1 MSLNSKLSKTATSAG
16 LAILGVTQFN
26 NKANSSIVYNNTS
39 ITAINGSPITWTL
52 DSVSGYGAQFQLKLI
67 TGIGANSST
76 TNARIFNSTLAASL
90 KGGRIKGAA
99 YGANV
104 SSVNPVFPSLVV
116 AYGNSGAGGLPNA
129 TGYIAFKDIT
139 GNQTPIYGWAKWTTS
154 NAYTLSITEW
164 AYNSVPGGSITV
176 GQKTGATDI
185 PFDFNPL
192 QGMALGVP
200 VFLGLRQ
207 LKRRKAKKNAI
218 VSIKRKEQIHPLAL
232 LGMGAAGVRKWRA
245 QKDKDAA

>member
-16 LAILGVTQFN
+16 LAILGVTQFS
-26 NKANSSIVYNNTS
+26 NKANSSIVFNTTS
-39 ITAINGSPITWTL
+39 ITASEGSPKTWTL
-52 DSVSGYGAQFQLKLI
+52 DTVSGYGAQFQLKLI
-67 TGIGANSST
+67 TALGSKNSI
-76 TNARIFNSTLAASL
+76 TNARIFNSSLAASL
-90 KGGRIKGAA
+90 QGGRIIGAA

-104 SSVNPVFPSLVV
+104 SAVNPVFGSLVV
-116 AYGNSGAGGLPNA
+116 ASGNSGAGGLPNA

-139 GNQTPIYGWAKWTTS
+139 QTTPIYGWAKWTTS
-154 NAYTLSITEW
+154 NPANTLSITEW

-176 GQKTGATDI
+176 GQKDI

-218 VSIKRKEQIHPLAL
+218 VSIKRKEKIHPLAL
-232 LGMGAAGVRKWRA
+232 LGMGVAGVRKWKE

>member
-16 LAILGVTQFN
+16 LAILGVTQFS
-26 NKANSSIVYNNTS
+26 NKANSSIVYNTS
-39 ITAINGSPITWTL
+39 TSLTAINGGVPITWTL
-52 DSVSGYGAQFQLKLI
+52 DTVPGYGAQFRLAVI
-67 TGIGANSST
+67 TGNGSLSSIT
-76 TNARIFNSTLAASL
+76 YAKIFNTTLAAN
-90 KGGRIKGAA
+90 GGRIKVAA

-104 SSVNPVFPSLVV
+104 AAVNPSFLGFNL
-116 AYGNSGAGGLPNA
+116 ARGNSGAGGLPNA

-139 GNQTPIYGWAKWTTS
+139 QTTPIYGWAKWTTS
-154 NAYTLSITEW
+154 NPANTLSITEW

-207 LKRRKAKKNAI
+207 LKRHKAKKNAI

>member
-52 DSVSGYGAQFQLKLI
+52 DTVSGYGAQFQLKLI
-67 TGIGANSST
+67 TGLGSNSST
-76 TNARIFNSTLAASL
+76 THARIFNSTLAASL
-90 KGGRIKGAA
+90 QGGRIKGAA

-104 SSVNPVFPSLVV
+104 SAVNPGFISLVV
-116 AYGNSGAGGLPNA
+116 ASGNSGAGGLPNA

-139 GNQTPIYGWAKWTTS
+139 QTTPIYGWAKWTTS

-164 AYNSVPGGSITV
+164 AYNSIPGGSIKV

-207 LKRRKAKKNAI
+207 IKRRKAKKNAI

>member
-16 LAILGVTQFN
+16 LAILGVTQFS
-26 NKANSSIVYNNTS
+26 NKANSSIVYNTS
-39 ITAINGSPITWTL
+39 TSLTAINGGIPITWTL
-52 DSVSGYGAQFQLKLI
+52 DTVSGYGAQFNLI
-67 TGIGANSST
+67 ATVTSTGYAIIQNYGLTKS
-76 TNARIFNSTLAASL
+76 
-90 KGGRIKGAA
+90 GGRIKAA
-99 YGANV
+99 LFGSNV
-104 SSVNPVFPSLVV
+104 AAVNPNLNKLIVTT
-116 AYGNSGAGGLPNA
+116 GRGGLPNA

-139 GNQTPIYGWAKWTTS
+139 QTTPIYGWAKWTTS
-154 NAYTLSITEW
+154 NPANNTLSITEW

-176 GQKTGATDI
+176 GQTKDI